1 MATQRTEIKVRT
13 LICLIGLVASLSF
26 TANSFLGAQERLG
39 TSEQPLETGKK
50 PSDTCIKGYVWRE
63 ARPSDH
69 VCVKPEIR
77 TAVAEQNQTRKQR
90 WTSGAYGPQTCIQG
104 YVWREAFSGDKVCVK
119 PDFREQT
126 KQDNKAA
133 PRRVVK

>member
-1 MATQRTEIKVRT
+1 MQRTKSKVKA
-13 LICLIGLVASLSF
+13 LICLVGLVAALSF
-26 TANSFLGAQERLG
+26 TSNLSRGAEERIG
-39 TSEQPLETGKK
+39 TVEQPQKTKK
-50 PSDTCIKGYVWRE
+50 ASDTCIQGYVWRE
-63 ARPSDH
+63 ARPNDH